1 MRNKSELRNESE
13 AKALRVFAGNGFGDA
28 AIGITE
34 QQVLLNSVELER
46 LARAHRSRAIGQILR
61 KAFRAAGGFARRAIT
76 QWKHRQY
83 ARATYAALQGLD
95 ARVLRDLGFHRSEL
109 MSIAAEMAGAADS
122 TRLVVRHSRNF

>member
-1 MRNKSELRNESE
+1 MPNTTALRTESE
-13 AKALRVFAGNGFGDA
+13 ATALRVFAGNGFGDA

-34 QQVLLNSVELER
+34 QQVLLCSVELER
-46 LARAHRSRAIGQILR
+46 LARAHRSSVLRQILR
-61 KAFRAAGGFARRAIT
+61 TAFHATGAFARRVIT

-83 ARATYAALQGLD
+83 ARATYAALRGLD

-122 TRLVVRHSRNF
+122 TRIVVRHSRGF